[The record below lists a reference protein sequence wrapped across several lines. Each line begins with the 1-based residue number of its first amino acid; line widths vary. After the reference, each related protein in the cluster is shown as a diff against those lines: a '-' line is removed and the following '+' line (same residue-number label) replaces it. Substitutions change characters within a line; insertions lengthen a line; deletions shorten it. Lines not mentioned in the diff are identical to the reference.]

1 MARIFSRQI
10 QSCQSA
16 GVFYFRQAV
25 KQWQAVAAL
34 TSGADPAFP
43 ESLIARSR
51 TERDAGQ
58 TVGEKSKAIQAFRS
72 LKNSC

>member
-1 MARIFSRQI
+1 
-10 QSCQSA
+10 
-16 GVFYFRQAV
+16 V

-58 TVGEKSKAIQAFRS
+58 TVGEKSKVIQAFRS